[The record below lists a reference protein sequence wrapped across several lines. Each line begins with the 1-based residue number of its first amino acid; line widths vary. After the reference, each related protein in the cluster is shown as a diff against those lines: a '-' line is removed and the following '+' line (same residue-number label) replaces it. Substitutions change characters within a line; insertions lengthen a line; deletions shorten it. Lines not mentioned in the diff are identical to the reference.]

1 MSRRT
6 GRAAAEVIGAI
17 IGAGFASGREIDA
30 FFTRSGPWGWAG
42 MAAAAAVIGAVC
54 ASVLAR
60 PGVAGMPE
68 AWQGRPMAAVWR
80 GLFAGLMA
88 VTGGAMLAGA
98 GEAAALL
105 LPFHGARGI
114 GMAATLLAALALA
127 KGEGAGMAWVSR
139 TLIVCLTVVLAP
151 GLAQKPMAGTP
162 VRAACAPWTAL
173 ARGVCYGGFNVA
185 LAVPVLSEQ
194 GRMTAPERRRCA
206 LLVAALFLTL
216 LAVGNG
222 VLCRH
227 PALQGE
233 ALPFV
238 RLLSGWGKPGYWLG
252 GAALYLADLTTLT
265 AALRGIRDL
274 SGGSA
279 WLRRALIGLLIG
291 LSLLGFGEVVAWV
304 YPALGGACAALLAL
318 AVAQGRRA

>member
-1 MSRRT
+1 MSRRS
-6 GRAAAEVIGAI
+6 GRTAAEVIGAI

-42 MAAAAAVIGAVC
+42 IAAAAAVVGAVC
-54 ASVLAR
+54 AAMMTR
-60 PGVAGMPE
+60 PGMAGMPT
-68 AWQGRPMAAVWR
+68 AWQGRPMSTVWR
-80 GLFAGLMA
+80 VLLAGLMT

-98 GEAAALL
+98 GEVAALT
-105 LPFHGARGI
+105 LPFYGARGI
-114 GMAATLLAALALA
+114 GMAATLMAAWTLSC
-127 KGEGAGMAWVSR
+127 GEGGGMAWVSR
-139 TLIVCLTVVLAP
+139 ALVICMTAVLAA
-151 GLAQKPMAGTP
+151 GLAQKPMVGVP
-162 VRAACAPWTAL
+162 VRVACAPGTAL

-206 LLVAALFLTL
+206 ATVAALFFAL

-227 PALQGE
+227 SALQGE

-238 RLLSGWGKPGYWLG
+238 RLLSLWGKPGYWLG

-274 SGGSA
+274 SGGRSGI
-279 WLRRALIGLLIG
+279 RRTLLAAVIG
-291 LSLLGFGEVVAWV
+291 LSLLGFGEVVGRV
-304 YPALGGACAALLAL
+304 YPLLGGACVILLAL
-318 AVAQGRRA
+318 AMAQGKRA

>member
-1 MSRRT
+1 MSRRS
-6 GRAAAEVIGAI
+6 GRTAAEVIGAI

-42 MAAAAAVIGAVC
+42 LAAAAAVVGAVC
-54 ASVLAR
+54 TTILTR
-60 PGVAGMPE
+60 PGAAGMPE
-68 AWQGRPMAAVWR
+68 NWQGRPMAAIWR

-98 GEAAALL
+98 GEVAALT
-105 LPFHGARGI
+105 LPFHGAKGV
-114 GMAATLLAALALA
+114 GMAATLLAAWMLSR
-127 KGEGAGMAWVSR
+127 GDGGGMAWVSR
-139 TLIVCLTVVLAP
+139 ALIGCMTAMLTA
-151 GLAQKPMAGTP
+151 GLAQKPLTGVP
-162 VRAACAPWTAL
+162 LRASCAPWTAL

-206 LLVAALFLTL
+206 ATVAALFFVL

-227 PALQGE
+227 SALQGE

-238 RLLSGWGKPGYWLG
+238 RLLSLWGKPGYWLG

-274 SGGSA
+274 SGGRSGI
-279 WLRRALIGLLIG
+279 RRTLLAAVIG
-291 LSLLGFGEVVAWV
+291 LSLLGFGEVVGRV
-304 YPALGGACAALLAL
+304 YPLLGGACVILLAL
-318 AVAQGRRA
+318 AMAQGKRA